1 MIGCCLSPSTI
12 PHPLH
17 RSRSLFIRR
26 PAVIVACRRT
36 TIVAVVIDPHHAF
49 AAPADGCRLFVVS
62 PPLCSLPLS
71 SICMLSSSIRH
82 VIVEEEE
89 GGQSRMHPLPISA
102 EMEPALIRR
111 RLVLCLALLVACQ
124 QAASWSASPDGE
136 QWRGG

>member
-1 MIGCCLSPSTI
+1 
-12 PHPLH
+12 
-17 RSRSLFIRR
+17 
-26 PAVIVACRRT
+26 
-36 TIVAVVIDPHHAF
+36 
-49 AAPADGCRLFVVS
+49 LFVVS